1 MIYTVTL
8 NPALDHIIE
17 TDGFNIGET
26 NYYKNEYVVIGGKG
40 INVSIVLNNLEA
52 EVLSTGI
59 LGSNNKSSFLEKFQ
73 ENKLNNE
80 FFINKGATRTNLKI
94 KNLAK
99 FEETELNGLG
109 STVSLEIIN
118 KLKDFLRKNLKN
130 GDILVAAGSI
140 PAGVE
145 NNVYEEIGNIANEKS
160 AIFILDTSKE
170 SMLNGL
176 KAKPYLIKPNVEEI
190 CEILSLP
197 FKEYSFEE
205 VTEMVQKLK
214 SLGAKNVLLSRGS
227 KGSYFFAE
235 DNSIYETG
243 IAKGKLVN
251 SVGSGDSMIAGF
263 TYGLYKNLSVEECLQ
278 FGAAAGGAT
287 AFTEW
292 LGLKDDILRLK
303 EEIKVNKI
311 K

>member
-59 LGSNNKSSFLEKFQ
+59 LGSNNKGSFLEKF
-73 ENKLNNE
+73 EEINLKNR

-99 FEETELNGLG
+99 LEETELNALG
-109 STVSLEIIN
+109 SDVSLEIIN
-118 KLKDFLRKNLKN
+118 ELKNFLKKNLQSD
-130 GDILVAAGSI
+130 DILVAAGSI
-140 PAGVE
+140 PTGIE
-145 NNVYEEIGNIANEKS
+145 NNIYEEIGNIANEKN
-160 AIFILDTSKE
+160 AMFILDTSKI
-170 SMLNGL
+170 SMLKGL
-176 KAKPYLIKPNVEEI
+176 KSKPYLIKPNVEEI
-190 CEILSLP
+190 CEILNLP
-197 FKEYSFEE
+197 FKEYSFNEIC
-205 VTEMVQKLK
+205 EMVKQLK
-214 SLGAKNVLLSRGS
+214 VLGAKNVLLSRGS
-227 KGSYFFAE
+227 KGNYFFTKN
-235 DNSIYETG
+235 DSIYEVG

-263 TYGLYKNLSVEECLQ
+263 TYGLYKRLAIEECLQ
-278 FGAAAGGAT
+278 YGAAAGGAT

-292 LGLKDDILRLK
+292 LGLKEDILVLK
-303 EEIKVNKI
+303 DKISVKKVK
-311 K
+311 

>member
-40 INVSIVLNNLEA
+40 INVSIILNNLEA
-52 EVLSTGI
+52 KVLSTGI
-59 LGSNNKSSFLEKFQ
+59 LGSNNKNSFLEKFD
-73 ENKLNNE
+73 ENNLKNK
-80 FFINKGATRTNLKI
+80 FFINKGVTRTNLKI
-94 KNLAK
+94 KNLSK

-118 KLKDFLRKNLKN
+118 ELKTFLNDNLKS

-140 PAGVE
+140 PAGVK
-145 NNVYEEIGNIANEKS
+145 NNIYEEIGNIANEKN
-160 AIFILDTSKE
+160 ALFILDTSKVN
-170 SMLNGL
+170 MLNGL
-176 KAKPYLIKPNVEEI
+176 KTKPYLIKPNIEEI
-190 CEILSLP
+190 CEILNLP
-197 FKEYSFEE
+197 FKEYTFEE
-205 VTEMVQKLK
+205 TCEMVKKLK
-214 SLGAKNVLLSRGS
+214 SLGARNVLLSRGS
-227 KGSYFFAE
+227 KGSYFFSE
-235 DNSIYETG
+235 KGEIFETG

-263 TYGLYKNLSVEECLQ
+263 TYGLYKNLSIEECLQ

-292 LGLKDDILRLK
+292 LGLKEDILKLK
-303 EEIKVNKI
+303 QEIKVNKI